1 MRYSYSRC
9 RLVVG
14 RKDTT
19 ILFVL
24 YGRIIYYDLILFLF
38 NLSRD
43 RVKDLAGSSCVILRH
58 VLKRNLRLFLNN
70 IRLKFGNLT
79 ARLASNG
86 VELFI

>member
-1 MRYSYSRC
+1 MFGRQEC
-9 RLVVG
+9 VVG
-14 RKDTT
+14 RKYTT

-38 NLSRD
+38 NASRD

-70 IRLKFGNLT
+70 IRLKLGDLN

-86 VELFI
+86 IELFI